1 MPPEQTFPSVTSV
14 RSNHA
19 LELHSDPALNRVPD
33 QKLHTRSKNGRSQP
47 ASVAFDRIPSRWM
60 MVFFCFSTN
69 PKGRE
74 VIRAVQNLAVKYAT
88 PLGIRSHGHTHTRSK
103 IELVGIFTSCAGAQL
118 AQHNR
123 ALTISVMKGE

>member
-60 MVFFCFSTN
+60 MVFFLLLHQPEGKRGHPGCAKLGCEICNSTWN
-69 PKGRE
+69 S
-74 VIRAVQNLAVKYAT
+74 IAW
-88 PLGIRSHGHTHTRSK
+88 THTRTK